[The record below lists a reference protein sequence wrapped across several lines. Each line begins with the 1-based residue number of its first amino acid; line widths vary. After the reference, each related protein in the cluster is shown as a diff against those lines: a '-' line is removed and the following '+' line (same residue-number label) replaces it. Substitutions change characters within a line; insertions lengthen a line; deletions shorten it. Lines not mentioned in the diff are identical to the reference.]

1 MHDLPPTGDD
11 YVEAMYKLEGRKQR
25 LWSWLVLCDD
35 SKNKNPD
42 QIISL

>member
-1 MHDLPPTGDD
+1 MHELPPTEDD

-35 SKNKNPD
+35 SKIKKLNL
-42 QIISL
+42 IISL